1 MADRM
6 KILITGAAGFIGSYL
21 SKRLVENGH
30 EVFAVD
36 NYSTY
41 YSIELK
47 EDRVKNLLNP
57 IGLQVKNIDICDEN
71 ELLKLYKANNFEVVI
86 NLAAQAGVR
95 LTLNEYDKYTQSNL
109 NGFGNI
115 MRMNLLHEVP
125 NFLYASSSSVYGDI
139 ATIPYSES
147 EQNLSP
153 NSFYGATKLA
163 NEILAKGSTRN
174 NKIKSRGLRLFTVY
188 GPWGRPDMA
197 YLRIINSALQ
207 EKEFSLFGD
216 GSTERDFT
224 FVDDVIR
231 MIDGLMIDLLDK
243 PFGFSDLVN
252 LGGGKPS
259 SMLALI
265 STVETILDTKIKI
278 KNKPKFDSDSKKTM
292 ADSRYLLHLLNDKPE
307 IDLQTGVAATI
318 NWAKEKNIL
327 SNLDNWI
334 YSTK

>member
-1 MADRM
+1 V
-6 KILITGAAGFIGSYL
+6 KILITGAAGFVGCNL

-30 EVFAVD
+30 DVLAID

-47 EDRVKNLLNP
+47 EARVKTLLNP
-57 IGLQVKNIDICDEN
+57 VGLQVKNIDICDEN
-71 ELLKLYKANNFEVVI
+71 ELSKLYNENNFEVVI

-95 LTLNEYDKYTQSNL
+95 LRLTEYDKYTQSNL

-115 MRMNLLHEVP
+115 LRMNLLHEVP
-125 NFLYASSSSVYGDI
+125 NFLYASSSSVYGDH
-139 ATIPYSES
+139 ASIPYTES

-174 NKIKSRGLRLFTVY
+174 NKIKSRGLRLFTAY

-216 GSTERDFT
+216 GSVERDFT
-224 FVDDVIR
+224 FVDDVTR
-231 MIDGLMIDLLDK
+231 TIDKLMIDLVDK
-243 PFGFSDLVN
+243 PYGFSDLVN

-259 SMLALI
+259 SMLELI
-265 STVETILDTKIKI
+265 STVEAILDTKIKI
-278 KNKPKFDSDSKKTM
+278 KNKPKFESDSKKTM
-292 ADSRYLLHLLNDKPE
+292 ADSQYLLHLLSDKPE
-307 IDLQTGVAATI
+307 IDLLTGVTTTI
-318 NWAKEKNIL
+318 NWAKQNYIISK
-327 SNLDNWI
+327 LDNWI
-334 YSTK
+334 DSTK